1 MLIRYKKSYEK
12 IAMGLLSFVPSEK
25 DIKKLLQTIKTYEE
39 EEDWQL
45 FLWRDEDIIGII
57 GVRLNEDV
65 AELHHVSVSPSHR
78 DQGIGRKMVN
88 ALKQIYEEK
97 YEIKPTK
104 LTAAF
109 LDKCREDVLNT
120 DEEPSEEPND

>member
-57 GVRLNEDV
+57 GVHLNGDT

-78 DQGIGRKMVN
+78 DQGIGRKMVGG
-88 ALKQIYEEK
+88 LKQIYDEK
-97 YEIKPTK
+97 YDIVPTK
-104 LTAAF
+104 LTETF
-109 LDKCREDVLNT
+109 FEKCCEEDTDSDDRGSERED
-120 DEEPSEEPND
+120 D